1 MSINTTV
8 AVGQKV
14 RVIVEVWTENETPT
28 ARNFHEGTINKIIK
42 RSAHSFYLKVS
53 GLDKLIPLDRAVAV
67 KEDRNPVN
75 LSERKKEFIEALER
89 GFDFTMEVFPAW
101 EKDTFF
107 VKNHTN
113 ETEYEVNINAKDGQ
127 VFASCTCAD
136 FKFRKRICK
145 HSAMVLADTFFGIPT
160 TEGELL

>member
-1 MSINTTV
+1 MTQENTV
-8 AVGQKV
+8 KIGQKV

-28 ARNFHEGTINKIIK
+28 ARNFHEGIVKEVIK
-42 RSAHSFYLKVS
+42 RSEHSLYLQVS

-89 GFDFTMEVFPAW
+89 GFDFTMEVFHGW

-145 HSAMVLADTFFGIPT
+145 HSAMVLADTFFGM
-160 TEGELL
+160 EAAVF